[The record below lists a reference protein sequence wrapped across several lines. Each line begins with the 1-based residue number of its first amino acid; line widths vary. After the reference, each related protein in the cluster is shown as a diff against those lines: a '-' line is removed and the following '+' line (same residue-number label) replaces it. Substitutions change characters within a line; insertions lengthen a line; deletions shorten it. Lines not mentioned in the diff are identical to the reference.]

1 MKLACFLDVDTIETY
16 IAYAE
21 VMANN
26 TNNRTIFKCGKE
38 IKVFLKSKISQLDK
52 EYRNKGVSRD
62 V

>member
-16 IAYAE
+16 TACAE

-26 TNNRTIFKCGKE
+26 SNSRTIFKCGKE
-38 IKVFLKSKISQLDK
+38 IKVFLKSKISHLDK
-52 EYRNKGVSRD
+52 DYRNKGAKKD